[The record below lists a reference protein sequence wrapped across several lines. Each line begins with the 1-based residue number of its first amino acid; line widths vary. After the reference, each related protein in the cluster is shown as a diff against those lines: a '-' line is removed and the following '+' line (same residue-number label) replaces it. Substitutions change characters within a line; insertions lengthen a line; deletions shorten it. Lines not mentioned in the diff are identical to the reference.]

1 MFLRTLSTCAH
12 VARILIF
19 TSLIEN
25 HGWRLIGELRQ
36 MNLTV
41 LSILKTEFCHFAQTH
56 LRLLMTCDGTP

>member
-41 LSILKTEFCHFAQTH
+41 LPILKTEFCHFTQTH
-56 LRLLMTCDGTP
+56 